1 MFHARYHEASKIIA
15 KETDK
20 AAAEDAASKKR
31 KSEDADADFNWAQDA
46 EAALGKLMPTM
57 KSTITAAE
65 LIETKKKTLQ
75 RLQHDFKWHTDKAA
89 EQQMELQ
96 NEVMQAD
103 ETAMTESGERK

>member
-46 EAALGKLMPTM
+46 EAALGKLMPKM
-57 KSTITAAE
+57 KSTISAAE
-65 LIETKKKTLQ
+65 LIESKKTTLQ
-75 RLQHDFKWHTDKAA
+75 LEYKWHTAKAA
-89 EQQMELQ
+89 EQQRELQ

-103 ETAMTESGERK
+103 EMAMTESGERK

>member
-15 KETDK
+15 EETDK
-20 AAAEDAASKKR
+20 AAAEASKKR

-46 EAALGKLMPTM
+46 EAALGKLMPKM
-57 KSTITAAE
+57 KSTISAAE
-65 LIETKKKTLQ
+65 LIESKKKTLQ
-75 RLQHDFKWHTDKAA
+75 LEYKWHTDKAA

-103 ETAMTESGERK
+103 EMAMTESGERK

>member
-15 KETDK
+15 EETDK
-20 AAAEDAASKKR
+20 AAAEASKKR

-89 EQQMELQ
+89 EQQLELQ

-103 ETAMTESGERK
+103 EMAMTESGARK

>member
-20 AAAEDAASKKR
+20 AAAEASKKM

-57 KSTITAAE
+57 KSTISAAE
-65 LIETKKKTLQ
+65 LIESKKKTLQ
-75 RLQHDFKWHTDKAA
+75 LEYKWHTDKSA
-89 EQQMELQ
+89 EQQRELQ

-103 ETAMTESGERK
+103 EMAMTESGERK